1 MKNYLTAIVI
11 TKNEE
16 VNIGRC
22 LSSVKFADE
31 IIVVD
36 SGSTDKTVT
45 IAKRFNAKVYGRKF
59 DDYAAQRNF
68 AVSKAS
74 GEWILSLDADEE
86 ITEALA
92 KEIREVINKDD
103 YDGYLIPRKNIIFG
117 KEIKYTRWSPDKH
130 IWLFNKRKGSF
141 KSSIHEEVELKG
153 KVGELKNAKIHHSHK
168 NVFDFI
174 AMTNSYTSYEANE
187 KIKRDSFSYFKLL
200 YVQ

>member
-117 KEIKYTRWSPDKH
+117 KEIKYTRS
-130 IWLFNKRKGSF
+130 KGVL
-141 KSSIHEEVELKG
+141 IPTPGIIGKG
-153 KVGELKNAKIHHSHK
+153 GSEP
-168 NVFDFI
+168 F
-174 AMTNSYTSYEANE
+174 
-187 KIKRDSFSYFKLL
+187 
-200 YVQ
+200 